1 LPSTIAF
8 GVLADRHG
16 ARSTLVFL
24 CALLAAAILLLASGR
39 AAWAATAS
47 VALLGLVFASIQAVF
62 RSLYAALVPYDKV
75 AELFGFNSVAGRLSA
90 ALGPLL
96 FGMAAA
102 ALGSQAWA
110 LCLLLLPLAAGVVL
124 LRSVQLPPAREPA
137 SGNASEL
144 ATRTAG

>member
-1 LPSTIAF
+1 
-8 GVLADRHG
+8 VLADRHG

-24 CALLAAAILLLASGR
+24 CALLAAAILLLATGR
-39 AAWAATAS
+39 AGWAATAS

-75 AELFGFNSVAGRLSA
+75 AELFGFNSIAGRLSA

-137 SGNASEL
+137 GGNAAEL